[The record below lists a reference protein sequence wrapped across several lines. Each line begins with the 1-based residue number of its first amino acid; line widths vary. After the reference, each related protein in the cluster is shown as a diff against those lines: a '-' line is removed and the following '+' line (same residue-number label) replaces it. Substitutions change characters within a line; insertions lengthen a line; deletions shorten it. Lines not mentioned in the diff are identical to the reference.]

1 MNPTSNELFSN
12 INESTVAA
20 HGVVATTQPLAATIG
35 LEILKQGGNAID
47 GKRNIRSCGC
57 QNDVS

>member
-35 LEILKQGGNAID
+35 LEI
-47 GKRNIRSCGC
+47 
-57 QNDVS
+57 